1 MFQYKTGSGVAQYK
15 LTYPVVVW
23 KFMLFHRLALK
34 EDDAFNRLLSPSN
47 HHFITILDF
56 CSTILK
62 QRCIP
67 VEHCSKSKG
76 AGLLYGRLH
85 PIWRLSLTCLR
96 CAQRLC
102 VCEALPS
109 FPLMSLA
116 TVTPRFILQFLKLC
130 FRLKVFP
137 YTICPRDDAM
147 SKISQMLVFRIFNS
161 SK

>member
-67 VEHCSKSKG
+67 VE
-76 AGLLYGRLH
+76 
-85 PIWRLSLTCLR
+85 
-96 CAQRLC
+96 QR
-102 VCEALPS
+102 S
-109 FPLMSLA
+109 
-116 TVTPRFILQFLKLC
+116 RFIVRPSTSDLTSISHLPAMCAAAVCLC
-130 FRLKVFP
+130 GTAFISTDVISNCDTPFHSSVPEIVF
-137 YTICPRDDAM
+137 
-147 SKISQMLVFRIFNS
+147 
-161 SK
+161 